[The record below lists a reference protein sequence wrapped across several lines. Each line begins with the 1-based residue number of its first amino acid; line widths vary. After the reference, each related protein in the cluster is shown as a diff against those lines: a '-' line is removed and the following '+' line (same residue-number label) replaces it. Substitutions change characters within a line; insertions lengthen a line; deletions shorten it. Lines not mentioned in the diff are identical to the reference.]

1 MGIACMHVGRICQRL
16 YPKLGLLN
24 RISSFL
30 PSLILLRIYKQT
42 ILPILDYG
50 STVWHECGTI
60 QTRRVEKLQ
69 NLALRITFTKA
80 RGKCCQEMRSELKLL
95 TLHSRRRFLRF
106 TSIFK
111 ILYNLDCPSQ
121 LRDTFK
127 FKRCMHNR
135 DLRDKTLLDLP
146 KVNSAI
152 GQSAFNYAG
161 AKDLNSLPEICNSL
175 NKVFIIIIIIIKKK
189 LGFLKTWTQFSNN
202 TFVNGLRYLFL
213 DHLVTVT

>member
-1 MGIACMHVGRICQRL
+1 MTGQVICLAMLVILRTRRNVKISTIHNAPKWNSAEMWSSRYIYFFFLSRRLRIWGSSVILMTMCVLTNTLSWEQHVSRISQRL

-30 PSLILLRIYKQT
+30 PPVMLLRIYKQT

-50 STVWHECGTI
+50 STVWHECGII

-69 NLALRITFTKA
+69 NRALRIILHKG
-80 RGKCCQEMRSELKLL
+80 RRKCSQEMRNELKLL

-106 TSIFK
+106 MSIFK

-121 LRDTFK
+121 LRDSFK
-127 FKRCMHNR
+127 FRHCMHNR

-146 KVNSAI
+146 KVNSA
-152 GQSAFNYAG
+152 
-161 AKDLNSLPEICNSL
+161 
-175 NKVFIIIIIIIKKK
+175 
-189 LGFLKTWTQFSNN
+189 
-202 TFVNGLRYLFL
+202 R
-213 DHLVTVT
+213 